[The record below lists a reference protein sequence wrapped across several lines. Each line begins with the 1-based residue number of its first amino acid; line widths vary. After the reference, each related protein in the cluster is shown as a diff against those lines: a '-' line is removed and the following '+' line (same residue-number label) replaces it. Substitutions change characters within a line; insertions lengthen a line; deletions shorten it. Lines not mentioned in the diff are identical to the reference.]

1 MWKRD
6 LKGLFCLLLSV
17 LLWLAAGS
25 TLRAETMHQVSDT
38 DLTQLETSLKQLK
51 TDSEKKQ
58 QLLTAQKQQLE
69 TANKQIAALKI
80 LNNRTQISLTAANQ
94 SLNELEREAKQK
106 IKIKTRQRNL
116 WIGAA
121 GVLLYLYVKK

>member
-17 LLWLAAGS
+17 FLWLAAGS
-25 TLRAETMHQVSDT
+25 TSRAETMHQVSDT

-69 TANKQIAALKI
+69 TANKQIAELKI

-94 SLNELEREAKQK
+94 SLNELEREAKRK

-116 WIGAA
+116 WTGAA